1 MLGISNGQPLTKS
14 PFLPDLRPGQYGGQ
28 EALRVSAWSVDDVA
42 KWLKVST
49 LYLLV
54 NLSMYSPMNYSF
66 ITYTSTICNG

>member
-42 KWLKVST
+42 KWLKVSGRGNCVF
-49 LYLLV
+49 LLIDEV
-54 NLSMYSPMNYSF
+54 EDRNSVEE
-66 ITYTSTICNG
+66 ICEENV